1 VVATY
6 DNGEAVELL
15 TRAAAAMPGNEQH
28 PARAAAAVALV
39 EALRGL
45 TGKAGFSVKDD
56 REGGLLV
63 ELRAGDGTLKRAW
76 VRTDRGVILV
86 RPLRSVGLP
95 AGELVEVDGL
105 RLTGDESQLEGAQE
119 DTYYQP
125 RPGEP
130 RPRRSALAVLV
141 QAIIQNMG

>member
-1 VVATY
+1 
-6 DNGEAVELL
+6 
-15 TRAAAAMPGNEQH
+15 
-28 PARAAAAVALV
+28 
-39 EALRGL
+39 L
-45 TGKAGFSVKDD
+45 TGKAGFSVRDD

-63 ELRAGDGTLKRAW
+63 ELRAGDGTLKRTW
-76 VRTDRGVILV
+76 VRTDKGVILV

-125 RPGEP
+125 RPGES
-130 RPRRSALAVLV
+130 RLRRSALAVLV

>member
-1 VVATY
+1 
-6 DNGEAVELL
+6 
-15 TRAAAAMPGNEQH
+15 
-28 PARAAAAVALV
+28 
-39 EALRGL
+39 L

-86 RPLRSVGLP
+86 RPLRSMGLP
-95 AGELVEVDGL
+95 AGEVVEVDGL
-105 RLTGDESQLEGAQE
+105 RLIADESQLENAQE

-125 RPGEP
+125 RPGKP

-141 QAIIQNMG
+141 QAIIQHMG

>member
-1 VVATY
+1 MATY
-6 DNGEAVELL
+6 DEGEAVELL
-15 TRAAAAMPGNEQH
+15 TRAAAAMPGNEHH

-63 ELRAGDGTLKRAW
+63 ELRAGDGTLKRTW
-76 VRTDRGVILV
+76 VRTDKGAILV
-86 RPLRSVGLP
+86 RPLRSMGLP

-125 RPGEP
+125 RPGES